1 MLTLPTEK
9 FARHLRAL
17 RYAADERLAF
27 LSLSGSLSPV
37 HTQHMR
43 ALEAARTVL
52 KRRGWKV
59 VAGFL
64 TPAGDEYL
72 GRKLAFEAWPLDKR
86 RRLCE
91 AACRGSEWVDVCSWG
106 EFRSY
111 RLCTALRDRLK
122 REHAALSG
130 RILTGVEV
138 MGSDAAIRI
147 LDQNI
152 VDWDTADPSVRDSWY
167 QGRVVCCLLRP
178 GPDRAREMEHIEK
191 HTARRAMDLG
201 VELIVVHPEAIFPPL
216 EAVSSTEI
224 RKLLATGDLECLR
237 AQGWLHP
244 QVLAALANERSRVIR
259 R

>member
-9 FARHLRAL
+9 FARHLRSL
-17 RYAADERLAF
+17 RYAAGERLAF

-52 KRRGWKV
+52 KRRGWTV

-64 TPAGDEYL
+64 APAGDEFL
-72 GRKLAFEAWPLDKR
+72 RRKLGIEAWPFHKR

-91 AACRGSEWVDVCSWG
+91 AACGDSKWVDVCSWG

-111 RLCTALRDRLK
+111 RLCTALRDHLK
-122 REHAALSG
+122 REYAALNG
-130 RILTGVEV
+130 HILMGVEL

-147 LDQNI
+147 LDENI
-152 VDWDTADPSVRDSWY
+152 AEWDAADPSVRDSWY

-178 GPDRAREMEHIEK
+178 GPESAREMEHIEK
-191 HTARRAMDLG
+191 YTARRAMELG
-201 VELIVVHPEAIFPPL
+201 VELIVGHPESICPAL
-216 EAVSSTEI
+216 EPVSSTDI
-224 RKLLATGDLECLR
+224 RELLAAGDLEGLR
-237 AQGWLHP
+237 ARGWLHP
-244 QVLAALANERSRVIR
+244 QVLAALANERSHVIR